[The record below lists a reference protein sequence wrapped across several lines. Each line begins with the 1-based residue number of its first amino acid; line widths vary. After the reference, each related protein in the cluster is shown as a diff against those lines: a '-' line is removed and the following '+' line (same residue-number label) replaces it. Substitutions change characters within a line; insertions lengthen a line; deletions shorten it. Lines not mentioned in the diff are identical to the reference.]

1 MPARAAALCTR
12 LLPTGKTCAQPALR
26 GERLCRFH
34 NSARARAIAEH
45 DERIFALSDEL
56 DAMTIPQ
63 LLETVHDKL
72 FEIRSTVRAFGEAK
86 LAVIVAVQ
94 RLAELTAEGYAITRA
109 PRRASVPAAP
119 ESPMPSQVK
128 SMTPQQTAQNQRPP
142 LSSNQLNDFASSLL
156 KSMTSPHGAL

>member
-1 MPARAAALCTR
+1 MPARAATLCTR

-26 GERLCRFH
+26 GEPFCRFH
-34 NSARARAIAEH
+34 NDARSRAIAEH

-72 FEIRSTVRAFGEAK
+72 ANITSVVRPYGEAR

-94 RLAELTAEGYAITRA
+94 RLAQLTADGFAITRGTPRTPA
-109 PRRASVPAAP
+109 PSPARTP
-119 ESPMPSQVK
+119 TP
-128 SMTPQQTAQNQRPP
+128 SMTPPQAARNQRPL
-142 LSSNQLNDFASSLL
+142 LSSN
-156 KSMTSPHGAL
+156 